1 MEHPHAP
8 TELKVTPCFLC
19 EELRYSFVL
28 NTPQCAPEKLHGDA
42 LASPCPWSQGAKH
55 RHHPEALAQ
64 CITTCSAQLYLP
76 NASDTRM
83 TTTPPSAKGLPV
95 GGLATAVPTWR
106 LCSQRLVNGA
116 SEQLLNLLDLKAILH
131 CSRTSHAVMT
141 NRRGCYR
148 TTEGK
153 SLLQR
158 DPRWTPKEAGAAAR
172 NCHWAGPALDL
183 DRNEPSAGDLAIKHS
198 QKVHHVTLGPCTP
211 SSWDC
216 R

>member
-1 MEHPHAP
+1 M
-8 TELKVTPCFLC
+8 FLC

-55 RHHPEALAQ
+55 RHHPEALR
-64 CITTCSAQLYLP
+64 SASRRA
-76 NASDTRM
+76 NSIFHASDTLM

-116 SEQLLNLLDLKAILH
+116 SEQLLNLLDLRQSFIAPG
-131 CSRTSHAVMT
+131 TSHAVMT

-148 TTEGK
+148 TTEGRP
-153 SLLQR
+153 LLQR
-158 DPRWTPKEAGAAAR
+158 DPDGHRRRPGLRLEIATGL
-172 NCHWAGPALDL
+172 ALPL
-183 DRNEPSAGDLAIKHS
+183 TLSGTQSHS
-198 QKVHHVTLGPCTP
+198 P
-211 SSWDC
+211 SSV
-216 R
+216 RKRPGGHFA

>member
-1 MEHPHAP
+1 MTKRNVEPSRSNR
-8 TELKVTPCFLC
+8 TQNSSVFLC
-19 EELRYSFVL
+19 EELRSSFVL

-42 LASPCPWSQGAKH
+42 LASQCPWYQGPNTGNIKKRCAV
-55 RHHPEALAQ
+55 HHDVLR
-64 CITTCSAQLYLP
+64 QLYLP
-76 NASDTRM
+76 HVNDTLM

-106 LCSQRLVNGA
+106 LCSQRLVDG
-116 SEQLLNLLDLKAILH
+116 EQLL
-131 CSRTSHAVMT
+131 

-148 TTEGK
+148 TTEGR

-158 DPRWTPKEAGAAAR
+158 DPDGHRRRPELRLEIATGLALPLTLIGTSRARGIWPSTKPKGTPRHPE
-172 NCHWAGPALDL
+172 
-183 DRNEPSAGDLAIKHS
+183 
-198 QKVHHVTLGPCTP
+198 PCTP